1 MEFSMKDIYGE
12 RYQICRKLRIG
23 AQFTKEIHMIYIFFA
38 GKVRKILR
46 FQADQY
52 RLQNLTELFEFKTQ

>member
-1 MEFSMKDIYGE
+1 MVNVIKSAG
-12 RYQICRKLRIG
+12 KLRIG

-46 FQADQY
+46 FQADHY